1 MIEVLLYLVDLYLVN
16 LSKKI
21 KQFKKITTTSINNKM
36 EISNKIL
43 RELKLQKENRKNENF
58 NCFKNDLDDE
68 YNDIFSEKHYE
79 IYLYLMK
86 LLCISE
92 DDNSFKNPSNYFNFV
107 NFLDKYSSNREYYID
122 EEIKK
127 YLEEETKSSDDETI
141 NDTINDIYYIE
152 KKRYGELL

>member
-1 MIEVLLYLVDLYLVN
+1 
-16 LSKKI
+16 
-21 KQFKKITTTSINNKM
+21 M

-58 NCFKNDLDDE
+58 NYFKNDLDDE

>member
-1 MIEVLLYLVDLYLVN
+1 
-16 LSKKI
+16 
-21 KQFKKITTTSINNKM
+21 M
-36 EISNKIL
+36 EISNKTL
-43 RELKLQKENRKNENF
+43 RELKLQKENRKNEKF
-58 NCFKNDLDDE
+58 NYFKNDLDDE
-68 YNDIFSEKHYE
+68 YNDLFAEKHYE

-86 LLCISE
+86 LLSINE

>member
-1 MIEVLLYLVDLYLVN
+1 
-16 LSKKI
+16 
-21 KQFKKITTTSINNKM
+21 
-36 EISNKIL
+36 
-43 RELKLQKENRKNENF
+43 
-58 NCFKNDLDDE
+58 
-68 YNDIFSEKHYE
+68 
-79 IYLYLMK
+79 MK

>member
-1 MIEVLLYLVDLYLVN
+1 
-16 LSKKI
+16 
-21 KQFKKITTTSINNKM
+21 M